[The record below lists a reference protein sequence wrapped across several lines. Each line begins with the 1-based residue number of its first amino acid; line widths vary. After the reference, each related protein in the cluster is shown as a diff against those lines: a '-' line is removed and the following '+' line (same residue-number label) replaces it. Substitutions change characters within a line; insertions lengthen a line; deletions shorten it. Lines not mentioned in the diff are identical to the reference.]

1 MKLKIG
7 TLRVVLAALVAMGLW
22 IASLPAMAEE
32 VFYSFD
38 FEDGQVP
45 ESLRI
50 IEQNWG
56 DVPPATLSCD
66 ASSGYLRVSD
76 PVPGAR
82 GMGFVLDELF
92 SDSHLSMEVN
102 SADVSSWGFF
112 YLYTQP

>member
-1 MKLKIG
+1 MEC
-7 TLRVVLAALVAMGLW
+7 RVRAFYLLLMAVPAAVVW
-22 IASLPAMAEE
+22 TASLPAMAEK

-45 ESLRI
+45 EALRI

-56 DVPPATLSCD
+56 DVPPATLSGD
-66 ASSGYLRVSD
+66 ASAGYLRVSD

-82 GMGFVLDELF
+82 GMAFVLDELF

-102 SADVSSWGFF
+102 VADVSSWGFF
-112 YLYTQP
+112 YLYNQP